1 MEITSTRL
9 VRAAAACAVLAGT
22 IFVAVQVGHPDPGT
36 FTTQT
41 TEWVVRSC
49 AKTVMAALALAGI
62 TGMYARQHRAAGLLG
77 LVGYLVFAVGYLGML
92 TVEVIAATVLPNL
105 VTSEPGF
112 VDDVVAAA
120 AGGPPAGGIGGLQ
133 ILFDVT
139 GVGYMVGGLLFGIA
153 LFRTGVLARWA
164 AAMLAV
170 STIGTAALAVLPTSF
185 NRPFAVPEGLA
196 LVALGWSLWRSTGG
210 DADPAEDV
218 VTAPVVAAGVR

>member
-1 MEITSTRL
+1 VDITSTRL
-9 VRAAAACAVLAGT
+9 VRAAAVSAALAGAV
-22 IFVAVQVGHPDPGT
+22 FVAVQVGHPDPGT

-49 AKTVMAALALAGI
+49 AKTAMAALALAGI
-62 TGMYARQHRAAGLLG
+62 TGMYARQHRAVGVLG
-77 LVGYLVFAVGYLGML
+77 LVGYLLFAVGYLGML

-105 VTSEPGF
+105 VGAEPGF
-112 VDDVVAAA
+112 VDDVVSAA
-120 AGGPPAGGIGGLQ
+120 AGGQAGDIGALQ
-133 ILFDVT
+133 LLFNVT

-153 LFRTGVLARWA
+153 LFRSGVLARWA

-196 LVALGWSLWRSTGG
+196 LVALGWSLWRST
-210 DADPAEDV
+210 DEAS
-218 VTAPVVAAGVR
+218 APVETVAAVVPVTAAGVR